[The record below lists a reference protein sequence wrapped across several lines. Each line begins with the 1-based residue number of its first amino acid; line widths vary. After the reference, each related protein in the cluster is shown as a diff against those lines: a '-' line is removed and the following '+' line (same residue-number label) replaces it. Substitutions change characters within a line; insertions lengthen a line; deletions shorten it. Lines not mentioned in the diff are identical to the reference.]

1 MASVVAT
8 PSRASL
14 LQPEPPCAQGA
25 PSPPTLTRGQR
36 FLGLNGARLLA
47 SMHIV
52 AGHLH
57 QMNALPGGA
66 MLFAWGF
73 TWVPWFFMLCARRLH
88 LAAFVRVPQPR
99 TALASR
105 GCLCARRGWLLAV
118 PHSRRAPLPLGAP
131 WWHVLSP

>member
-1 MASVVAT
+1 M
-8 PSRASL
+8 
-14 LQPEPPCAQGA
+14 
-25 PSPPTLTRGQR
+25 
-36 FLGLNGARLLA
+36 LA

-88 LAAFVRVPQPR
+88 LAARVPQPR
-99 TALASR
+99 AALASR
-105 GCLCARRGWLLAV
+105 GWLC
-118 PHSRRAPLPLGAP
+118 SRAPGCATLQKERPAP
-131 WWHVLSP
+131 SW